1 MRPVGLLE
9 ICDVLRAKPARPASD
24 ARAESVSTDTRT
36 LEPGALFFAIRGPN
50 FDGHDFVEIALEK
63 GAAAVVVD
71 RREVAAQLRDS
82 RVLLVNDALAAL
94 GKLAAWYRRSLAAQV
109 IAVLGSNGKTTT
121 KDLVHAVLG
130 SRLKGTA
137 AEKSFNNAI
146 GVALTLLAA
155 APTDQYVITEI
166 GTNAPGEIAA
176 LSRIVCPDYAIVTS
190 IAEEHLEGFGS
201 LEGVAAEEFSF
212 LPNLTGRATVVLS
225 EQAAP
230 FAPRRLPPGCRA
242 ITYGISPEAPLRIGQ
257 LEHHDDHQS
266 FVLNERFRYRLP
278 LMGQHNVH
286 NALAAITIGT
296 AFRLEHDTMARA
308 LKKVTAPPMRLNRM
322 EYDSI
327 CVINDA
333 YNANPGSMRAAFEA
347 IDHDST
353 FGRKVFILGDM
364 RELGTAAGRCH
375 EAVGEAA
382 GRSSAAVIITVGAFA
397 RHTADGAVRAAGTR
411 KRIYSF
417 PSVDVLQQ
425 KLPQLLQRGDRVLL
439 KASRGVALEKLLPTI
454 EAWDREHMATVT

>member
-9 ICDVLRAKPARPASD
+9 ICEILRAKPTGPACD
-24 ARAESVSTDTRT
+24 GRAESVSTDTRT
-36 LEPGALFFAIRGPN
+36 LVPGALFFAIRGPH
-50 FDGHDFVEIALEK
+50 FDGHDFVAQALAA

-71 RREVAAQLRDS
+71 SRSVADQHAS
-82 RVLLVNDALAAL
+82 GRVLLVQDALAAL

-121 KDLVHAVLG
+121 KDLIHRVLAD
-130 SRLKGTA
+130 RLRGTA

-155 APTDQYVITEI
+155 DPTDQYVITEI
-166 GTNAPGEIAA
+166 GTNAPGEVAA
-176 LSRIVCPDYAIVTS
+176 LSRIVCPDYAVVTS

-230 FAPRRLPPGCRA
+230 FAPRRLPPGSRS
-242 ITYGISPEAPLRIGQ
+242 IMYGMGADAPLRVSE
-257 LEHHDDHQS
+257 LEQHDDRQS
-266 FVLNERFRYRLP
+266 FVINDRFRYDLP
-278 LMGQHNVH
+278 LMGRHNVL

-296 AFRLEHDTMARA
+296 AFRLEHDMMSAA
-308 LKKVTAPPMRLNRM
+308 LRTASPPPMRLNRL
-322 EYDSI
+322 EFESI

-333 YNANPGSMRAAFEA
+333 YNANPGSMRAAFDT
-347 IDHDST
+347 IDQDST
-353 FGRKVFILGDM
+353 FGRKVFLLGDM
-364 RELGTAAGRCH
+364 RELGTAAARCH
-375 EAVGEAA
+375 GAIGEAA
-382 GRSSAAVIITVGAFA
+382 GRSSAAVIIAVGAYA
-397 RHTADGAVRAAGTR
+397 RHVADGAVRTAGTR

-417 PSVDVLQQ
+417 PTVDLLRE
-425 KLPQLLQRGDRVLL
+425 KLPQLLQRGDHVLL

-454 EAWDREHMATVT
+454 EAWDQKNIATVS